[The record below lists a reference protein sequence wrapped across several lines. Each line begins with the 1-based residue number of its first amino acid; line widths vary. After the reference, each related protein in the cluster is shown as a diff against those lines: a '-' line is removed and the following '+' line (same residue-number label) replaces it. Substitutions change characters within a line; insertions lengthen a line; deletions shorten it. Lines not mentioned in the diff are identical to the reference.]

1 MILAGAVSRQIPA
14 EGLLKLLI
22 AWISFW
28 VVFSPYFFL
37 LHELT
42 GSWQLTGKSRIA
54 IADGLSYYLQR
65 PDLKM
70 DPRFTEIGYLDLMRD
85 YPGYIRHNLT
95 VNLVRCAKEMLPP
108 WLWGISL
115 LGCVVGGWRGRALLV
130 RGYLVA
136 TFAPLTVI
144 IIFFFIGPE
153 YTQPY
158 LPVLFLWAGHGLVW
172 LVTFVG
178 ERRGALRAAVIVPV
192 LMAIGYAGY
201 LVAMQFP
208 SERNLPYH
216 YTQDEGR
223 YDDKQVG
230 MRLRMIL
237 PQNAVIMTRSLVST
251 LFVRPSTAS
260 FVRNA
265 A

>member
-1 MILAGAVSRQIPA
+1 
-14 EGLLKLLI
+14 
-22 AWISFW
+22 
-28 VVFSPYFFL
+28 
-37 LHELT
+37 
-42 GSWQLTGKSRIA
+42 
-54 IADGLSYYLQR
+54 
-65 PDLKM
+65 
-70 DPRFTEIGYLDLMRD
+70 
-85 YPGYIRHNLT
+85 
-95 VNLVRCAKEMLPP
+95 MLPP
-108 WLWGISL
+108 WLWGVSL

-136 TFAPLTVI
+136 TFTPLAVI

-208 SERNLPYH
+208 SERNVPYH

-230 MRLRMIL
+230 MRLRKIL
-237 PQNAVIMTRSLVST
+237 PQNAVIMTRSGRIGFYAQRPYVMPPQADMGEIVSYARQQGVTHLVAT
-251 LFVRPSTAS
+251 IQLLNLRPQLEPLFGPILTPGAGIKPPAGFELVHAGQEPGGLPYLVYRISGD
-260 FVRNA
+260 
-265 A
+265 